1 MREGTCWRN
10 QDGQIEGLGFC
21 MWAVF
26 VSDPAGDKTGRKGCW
41 TWTGHT
47 GTKTDLFCDLEV
59 GMLASL
65 LAQERLDEQQV
76 GRCKDHFSHCL
87 APYDSVHHQH
97 LVQGVWAALAHGADS
112 STCPQCPPPAKTLPS
127 RHSLSDDHS
136 NQFTTDSG
144 SSVRT

>member
-1 MREGTCWRN
+1 
-10 QDGQIEGLGFC
+10 

-76 GRCKDHFSHCL
+76 GRCKDHFSHRL
-87 APYDSVHHQH
+87 APYDWVHHQH
-97 LVQGVWAALAHGADS
+97 LVQVYLVLEEDGTEVDDEEYF
-112 STCPQCPPPAKTLPS
+112 QTLPDNTMFM
-127 RHSLSDDHS
+127 LLFM
-136 NQFTTDSG
+136 QVCF
-144 SSVRT
+144 